1 MARFINPFSDWGFK
15 RIFGQE
21 MTKDLLTAFLN
32 DLFAGEFEI
41 SSLRLNN
48 KEHLGL
54 STEER
59 GIIFDIYC
67 TTSEGKHFIV
77 EMQNR
82 SQAHF
87 VDRSIYYT
95 SRAII
100 DQGKK
105 GVWDYKLMPVYTICF
120 MNFNETGDKCQ
131 KFRTDMVLADR
142 ETGECLSENL
152 RIVYLRLPLFTKEE
166 DECTNNFERW
176 IYVLKHMNTFERM
189 PFLAQNAVFRKLAEI
204 SDLNTLSS
212 KERVKYDKS
221 IQTMR
226 DAYATYQ
233 HALEKGVANGT
244 MKIAKAML
252 SAGEPL
258 SKISLYTGLSEEEIM
273 KL

>member
-1 MARFINPFSDWGFK
+1 
-15 RIFGQE
+15 
-21 MTKDLLTAFLN
+21 
-32 DLFAGEFEI
+32 
-41 SSLRLNN
+41 
-48 KEHLGL
+48 
-54 STEER
+54 
-59 GIIFDIYC
+59 
-67 TTSEGKHFIV
+67 
-77 EMQNR
+77 
-82 SQAHF
+82 
-87 VDRSIYYT
+87 
-95 SRAII
+95 
-100 DQGKK
+100 
-105 GVWDYKLMPVYTICF
+105 MPVYTVCF
-120 MNFNETGDKCQ
+120 MNFNETGYKCY

-142 ETGECLSENL
+142 DTGECLSENL

-204 SDLNTLSS
+204 SGLNTLSS

-233 HALEKGVANGT
+233 HALEKGAINNSIQ
-244 MKIAKAML
+244 IARTML

-258 SKISLYTGLSEEEIM
+258 SKISLYTGLSEEEIA